1 MFDEGEGNWPEE
13 APFRTPVFVRTKEV
27 RRPWERKGHGHAPAL
42 CREEAV
48 KEAERLG
55 LLRKSYGLAAP
66 PSRSSSRTR
75 VSIAVRRIASSG
87 LASATR

>member
-48 KEAERLG
+48 KEA
-55 LLRKSYGLAAP
+55 
-66 PSRSSSRTR
+66 
-75 VSIAVRRIASSG
+75 
-87 LASATR
+87 